1 MTSRAVPRGPPPQRT
16 FPHPERQNVM
26 NATAIFGTARIACSS
41 STSPAMPLRR
51 QLMRHVL
58 TVTGWLAWQIEKRHS
73 RLALLEMSDDQL
85 KDIGLSRSEA
95 YGVATR

>member
-1 MTSRAVPRGPPPQRT
+1 
-16 FPHPERQNVM
+16 M
-26 NATAIFGTARIACSS
+26 NATGIVGAAHIASS
-41 STSPAMPLRR
+41 PGTSPAMPLRR

-58 TVTGWLAWQIEKRHS
+58 TVTGWLAWQIEKRRG

-95 YGVATR
+95 YGVATRRCED